1 MSSCQKATANMNQEG
16 KGGNAPADWR
26 QHAQRLMHKHL
37 RHDRRLLWSL
47 CTVVACMVGVTMLP
61 ARADNARLDPSD
73 MISMP
78 LSVPQ
83 LANGSEMPELQ
94 APAWQTVTVE
104 PGQTLSQIFDSLGLG
119 YTALNRII
127 ANPEDASA
135 LRNLHPGDELSF
147 RLHDDGSLQSMRFD
161 RSADTRVVLSLDD
174 EQVHEQIVQRHVER
188 RVHAGQATIN
198 SSLFAAGAD
207 AGMSEAM
214 VIELAEVF
222 KYDIDFIKDIRK
234 GDHFSVIYDDVW
246 RDGEK
251 LYPGH
256 ILAAEFYNRGHRYT
270 AYRFNLPDGSF
281 AYYDE
286 DGRPLQRALMRTPVK
301 FTRISSRFRLH
312 RKHPILGYT
321 RAHKGVDY
329 AAPRGTP
336 IHAAGNGRIVFRGRA
351 HGYGNFVII
360 KHNKKYSTAYG
371 HMNHFAKGEH
381 VGSYVRQGQVIGYV
395 GMTGLAT
402 GPHLH
407 YEVRVRGHQV
417 NPLTVTMP
425 KPKPLPDSLLA
436 KFKVSIGSRLAR
448 LKTLDSNRLA
458 WLASRGASAASSD

>member
-1 MSSCQKATANMNQEG
+1 MNHEG
-16 KGGNAPADWR
+16 TGHPAPAHWQHKVLQIAHRFLR
-26 QHAQRLMHKHL
+26 Q
-37 RHDRRLLWSL
+37 DRRLLWSL
-47 CTVVACMVGVTMLP
+47 CTVAACAIAFTMLP
-61 ARADNARLDPSD
+61 ARADNTRLDAGA
-73 MISMP
+73 MINMP
-78 LSVPQ
+78 LAVPT
-83 LANGSEMPELQ
+83 LATDNH
-94 APAWQTVTVE
+94 PARDAGTPVWRTVTVQS
-104 PGQTLSQIFDSLGLG
+104 GQTLSQIFDSLGLG
-119 YTALNRII
+119 YGELNSII
-127 ANPEDASA
+127 AKPDNAKA
-135 LRNLHPGDELSF
+135 LRMLHPGDELDF
-147 RLHDDGSLQSMRFD
+147 RLNEDGSLAALRFD
-161 RSADTRVVLSLDD
+161 RDDKTRVVVSLDD
-174 EQVHEQIVQRHVER
+174 DQVSEKLVPREVER
-188 RVHAGQATIN
+188 RMHAGQATIH

-251 LYPGH
+251 LYPGK
-256 ILAAEFYNRGHRYT
+256 ILAAEFWNRGHRYT
-270 AYRFNLPDGSF
+270 AYLFKKPDGSY

-286 DGRPLQRALMRTPVK
+286 DGRPLQKALMRTPVK
-301 FTRISSRFRLH
+301 FSRISSRFTLH

-351 HGYGNFVII
+351 RGYGNFIVI
-360 KHNKKYSTAYG
+360 KHNKTYSTAYG
-371 HMNHFAKGEH
+371 HMNRFAKGEH
-381 VGSYVRQGQVIGYV
+381 VGSHVRQGQVIGYV

-407 YEVRVRGHQV
+407 YEVRVHGHQV

-425 KPKPLPDSLLA
+425 KPEPLPRSLLA
-436 KFKVSIGSRLAR
+436 KFKSQVAPQVAR
-448 LKTLDSNRLA
+448 LKVLDSNRLA
-458 WLASRGASAASSD
+458 WLDERAATTVGAN

>member
-1 MSSCQKATANMNQEG
+1 MPTCQKATTNMIQEG
-16 KGGNAPADWR
+16 KGDTAPTSWR
-26 QHAQRLMHKHL
+26 HRAWCLMHKHL
-37 RHDRRLLWSL
+37 RHDRRLLWST
-47 CTVVACMVGVTMLP
+47 CTVVACAVAVTMLP
-61 ARADNARLDPSD
+61 ARADNANLDPAD
-73 MISMP
+73 MVNMP
-78 LSVPQ
+78 LAVPH
-83 LANGSEMPELQ
+83 LAADARAPSLQ
-94 APAWQTVTVE
+94 MPAWQTVTVE

-119 YTALNRII
+119 YSALNRMI
-127 ANPEDASA
+127 AKPEDAEA
-135 LRNLHPGDELSF
+135 LRNLHPGDELDF
-147 RLHDDGSLQSMRFD
+147 RIGDDGKLDAMRFD
-161 RSADTRVVLSLDD
+161 RNADTRVVLSLDD
-174 EQVHEQIVQRHVER
+174 DKVHEKIVQRNVER
-188 RVHAGQATIN
+188 RVHAGQATIH

-251 LYPGH
+251 LYPGK
-256 ILAAEFYNRGHRYT
+256 ILAAEFYNHGHRYT
-270 AYRFNLPDGSF
+270 AYRFKLSDGSF

-286 DGRPLQRALMRTPVK
+286 DGRPLQKALMRTPVK

-351 HGYGNFVII
+351 RGYGNFIVI
-360 KHNKKYSTAYG
+360 KHNKTYSTAYG
-371 HMNHFAKGEH
+371 HMNRFAKGEH
-381 VGSYVRQGQVIGYV
+381 VGSHVSQGQVIGYV

-436 KFKVSIGSRLAR
+436 KFRVSIAARVAR
-448 LKTLDSNRLA
+448 LKVLDGNRLA
-458 WLASRGASAASSD
+458 WLASRSASAGGSD